1 MKRPATALIATLAF
15 IGMSLGGSAIASDFA
30 PVEREADFRGLVEG
44 RDLTRF
50 GIRLQV
56 TPDGRITGRGFGM
69 QVGGTWEWRGGY
81 FCRTLEF
88 GSSGEPLNCQRVLQR
103 GDTLRFIADRGEG
116 DTADFS
122 LRRR

>member
-1 MKRPATALIATLAF
+1 MNRPATALIATLAF